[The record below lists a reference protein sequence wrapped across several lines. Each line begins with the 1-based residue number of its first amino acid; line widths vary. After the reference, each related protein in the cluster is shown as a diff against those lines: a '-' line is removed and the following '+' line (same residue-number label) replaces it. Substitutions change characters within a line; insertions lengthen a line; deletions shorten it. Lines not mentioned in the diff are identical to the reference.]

1 MLPKETFD
9 LVVRHTPLVSFDLLV
24 RDGQGRLLLGRRANR
39 PAQNTWFVPGGCI
52 EKDERL
58 AAAFRRI
65 TRMELGV
72 EIDLSTTRF
81 VGYFE
86 HLYPDNRS
94 GLPGFGTHY
103 IVLAHEISGRSFE
116 SNPAHHSWF
125 PHSGKS
131 SGRFAGVC
139 FALAV
144 NTRQNLPSAPGRP
157 VVECGAMP

>member
-24 RDGQGRLLLGRRANR
+24 RDAQGRLLVGRRTNR
-39 PAQNTWFVPGGCI
+39 PAQNTWFVPGGRI

-65 TRMELGV
+65 TRRERGG

-86 HLYPDNRS
+86 HLYPDNSS

-103 IVLAHEISGRSFE
+103 IVLAHEISG
-116 SNPAHHSWF
+116 PAFGSLPQDQHAAYRWVSD
-125 PHSGKS
+125 
-131 SGRFAGVC
+131 AE
-139 FALAV
+139 ALADPEV
-144 NTRQNLPSAPGRP
+144 HESTKAYCKTRGRWLSRLEQGSQN
-157 VVECGAMP
+157 